1 MLILEFLSPKSDFFF
16 FLWEAKSFFSASW
29 EITLF
34 SHVIMAALFIFIYF
48 WLRWVFVA
56 AHRLPLVAAQFPHY
70 SGFSRQ
76 GSVILVHWLSCPVAC
91 GMFPKQ
97 TRDLICVPCIGR
109 WICDHWTTEHTS
121 EFPGVVSF
129 TWGRRGAC
137 VFSSLL

>member
-1 MLILEFLSPKSDFFF
+1 MGSKELFLSLLGDHPILSRHHGCPFHFYL
-16 FLWEAKSFFSASW
+16 FL
-29 EITLF
+29 
-34 SHVIMAALFIFIYF
+34 AALG
-48 WLRWVFVA
+48 LCCCTQA
-56 AHRLPLVAAQFPHY
+56 SSSCSAQFPHY

-76 GSVILVHWLSCPVAC
+76 GSVILVHWLSCPAAC